1 VGGIPTSFQLAEINT
16 NSLEI
21 SNMKNTS
28 IVVSAVIVAFAANN
42 LQATETEKLACNP
55 TNYTELVRC
64 LEKSSSEIKIS
75 DQQLKSASKLEEA
88 ASEWINPDLDVEH
101 VRKGSEKS
109 ETTASLLF
117 TLRLGGKRDALI
129 TEAKSEFEKAL
140 AERSLNLSQYRLDI
154 ILSLYR
160 LSHLKSEIK
169 FEEES
174 VSTFTKIVRQFEN
187 RAALSPEQDVS
198 LSVFKMAQD
207 DHQLRLAKLKSE
219 EDKILQILTATTAIS
234 KEAILKN
241 LPGKKDRWPEVVQ
254 SYQSNSS
261 PQYKKAEA
269 DLNLARSLK
278 NKADSEAWPD
288 LKIGPSVRTT
298 KEEQGSSETFYGAAL
313 SIPIPAFSQNSG
325 ARAYQAQKVIE
336 ADLIFDKAKRNLE
349 SQRKSL
355 EERYKKTVHSLKNT
369 IRSSVLSER
378 HEKVEKQFFKGLVS
392 SSLVIEAHRQLFE
405 LEERRN
411 STELEAIEAYGQLLI
426 LNNQF
431 EEAAL

>member
-1 VGGIPTSFQLAEINT
+1 MGGYLRLFQLTEINT
-16 NSLEI
+16 NSLEV

-28 IVVSAVIVAFAANN
+28 IVVSAVVIAFLAQN
-42 LQATETEKLACNP
+42 LYATEVEKNACSP
-55 TNYTELVRC
+55 TNYSELVRC
-64 LEKSSSEIKIS
+64 LEKNSSEAKIF
-75 DQQLKSASKLEEA
+75 DQQLKSASKLEDV
-88 ASEWINPDLDVEH
+88 ASEWVNPDLDVEH

-117 TLRLGGKRDALI
+117 TLKLGGKRDAMI
-129 TEAKSEFEKAL
+129 AEAKSEFEKAL
-140 AERSLNLSQYRLDI
+140 ADRSLNISQYRLGI

-174 VSTFTKIVRQFEN
+174 VSTFAKIVRQFEN

-219 EDKILQILTATTAIS
+219 EDKTLQILTATTAIS

-241 LPGKKDRWPEVVQ
+241 LPGKKDRWPEIAQ
-254 SYQSNSS
+254 SYQSSSS
-261 PQYKKAEA
+261 PQFKKAEA
-269 DLNLARSLK
+269 DLKLARSLK

-288 LKIGPSVRTT
+288 LKIGPSLRSTR
-298 KEEQGSSETFYGAAL
+298 EEQGTGETFYGAAL
-313 SIPIPAFSQNSG
+313 SMPIPAFSQNTG
-325 ARAYQAQKVIE
+325 ARAYQAQKVVE
-336 ADLIFDKAKRNLE
+336 ADLIFEQARRNLE

-355 EERYKKTVHSLKNT
+355 EERYKKTVNSLKNT
-369 IRSSVLSER
+369 IRSNVLIER

-431 EEAAL
+431 EEVVL